1 MPLLPSPIPHP
12 LSYFDAPGW
21 MCTTLEWVVGVDWPE
36 GDEAAMRELADDWYA
51 ASSRMGPL
59 LDEADDAVLA
69 AVAAAGGP
77 DGQVASAILRLWSQL
92 GRAHGT
98 GGEEAALA
106 MVVDLL
112 DDFGAQVDDGANQIE
127 GVKIEFY
134 VELGLLLIELIALA
148 AAAAVTLGASM
159 AGAAPAMYATRFAI
173 QRLLRRAAKELLER
187 AAKNGLKDRLKD
199 RLGDAVKDRIRS
211 KVVRHLGEQALEEGL
226 QEGLTS
232 LGVQAYQVSEGN
244 RGGLNAGELAL
255 DTGLGALAGGVGGVT
270 GLGRTRA
277 TTAFGRFGE
286 HALRGAS
293 GEMLGEVTVGVV
305 TGQGVSLQS
314 LGMAATSATF
324 GSAVGDTRV
333 AVDGRLL
340 GAELS
345 LSAALDAHGQPG
357 VTALSTA
364 VSLGSF
370 GDSGDAAPAALFAG
384 PAGETAAAAIGLGG
398 TGAAV
403 DLTGDHA
410 SGPGVAFGGEIPG
423 STAAGH
429 GPHLAG
435 APADPAGLFDGDAG
449 SPEDRAPAIADL
461 GHDRDHLGD
470 RPAAPHAG
478 LAADGVAVL
487 DPATGTIP
495 SAPGPAAAG
504 PPTGAAAPPVGSL
517 AGPAAAT
524 GGSVTGGFPPG
535 FVSPVIPPSPSSGHP
550 GGASGPAR
558 PGGVPPTIR
567 VPQTGDLPQT
577 GGVPQTHGVP
587 PVAAAE
593 SADEVDVAA
602 VAAAAVASLGGPN
615 QGPVRPRA
623 AEPGTGDRSAF
634 VARVPESR
642 AEREAYE
649 SHTAF
654 GRTHAMRLRFDP
666 RSSTLLNRLRR
677 LLQDAFDAG
686 PGAHDPGR
694 AAYEQSLAPLEA
706 RLRTLQHGP
715 IDGPRRYEI
724 GDESFTEFQ
733 RLRYGEDERDR
744 FRVADGAINEPD
756 DRSRATGLD
765 DPRPVET
772 SRRYGLPG
780 GHRRPLALHQ
790 QDVELVVERDADG
803 RPRRFS
809 DLFGEW
815 PRRTNDGGPKA
826 DPTRAINC
834 TDVVLSVIDT
844 WLHGRPRVA
853 APRTVDRFTPDLL
866 PLGGEPGG
874 AARIED
880 AVGARFQQLMADHRT
895 SSYDEAW
902 QPRQEAFG
910 TLESALSAQGHGA
923 VAVLLLER
931 PSGAAH
937 AVTVHNQHGRIV
949 YVDAQDNE
957 HPVST
962 YRPGG
967 AVRMDALLLSADALP
982 VDLGLPPGHWSRPDT
997 AVEDPGTSHVEAS
1010 GHQRPSDVFATPTQV
1025 TTWDALAGGRLDTLV
1040 GELKARDDLSLDQ
1053 KLRHLREELF
1063 PAVAPPP
1070 SPVGGDLDTKNLR
1083 VYEWQSGELFV
1094 HAAALMLDDTAT
1106 IEIAYEPHQLFT
1118 QYRDDVSDPYL
1129 SHAGPVPE
1137 GMTRDLADKTVL
1149 WRALSGRSTDGVDP
1163 AELAADAIDLQ
1174 VRPLRGALTMRERLI
1189 TEFGVDPARVRLC
1202 HDDQPRHVHYATS
1215 KFRRAHLVA
1224 LPQVRRDGRQAR
1236 ATMVAAMRG
1245 HGERGARRDARAR
1258 ALADLVRARHEPD
1271 GQPRGYALL
1280 WVRQSRVPMGAF
1292 MDTKPELLRQTVAL
1306 LRESDPDRRILLIGD
1321 DLFDGRPELKAAFEA
1336 EGVLD
1341 GVDTETLRH
1350 FWSADRHGGQAL
1362 GQGEQALFLHHLD
1375 SARDIVQI
1383 GMESGALEI
1392 AVALGVPT
1400 VYFQGRE
1407 HVGDKGVRWQL
1418 YWDTWEYGDR
1428 RELLDEDGQPLLFP
1442 SGRPRT
1448 EFEAHTGPLRA
1459 PLATIHRV
1467 EFGPDLPDPED
1478 RLTPPVAVHHPA
1490 TVSAV
1495 SDRIAQLAG
1504 RELDGWPQRL
1514 GRDRALP
1521 DGWTPWDGTAWAD
1534 SRYCADQADRWLRT
1548 VPGDIESAAH
1558 KWNAVQRALSG
1569 VLRPETAAAY
1579 REAGLHTDAAAGAAT
1594 AARLSQAYAAEPD
1607 TRPRAVTE
1615 HVRQLLAE
1623 TEPRRQACEELRLL
1637 QLDEQEVGSL
1647 RRAIEQA
1654 VTARAELRR
1663 MERDETVPAH
1673 GLPHGLDRP
1682 EEDMATDPDSGPG
1695 RARAVLDRAKAV
1707 RADGGAVIPQAVADL
1722 IDGAQV
1728 LPNGADGQPAV
1739 ADFAAAALGRPVRL
1753 AEITGS
1759 TGAKGLSGA
1768 PVMLVQDEDGRN
1780 VGVVK
1785 AFPDAEEFARELS
1798 ALQRLRTREFT
1809 WFGTPAALGIAA
1821 TPQRHGV
1828 VVSAL
1833 APGKAIDDLITDV
1846 GRSTGAEWAPAFT
1859 QLEWSVVGVGA
1870 ALADLHTSAE
1880 GSGRPVA
1887 REFLDRHVAVVRKWT
1902 GQVVDTM
1909 RTLPDRGWDLEELTR
1924 RVEQTIAEAR
1934 DVRGWAALAHGDA
1947 HPGNFFWHPERG
1959 LTVIDLPMLHHAMD
1973 GDGNP
1978 IGAPER
1984 DLAYFE
1990 IKLTDF
1996 GMTLGLKPEELAHL
2010 RLAFRNGYRDA
2021 GGPDPDPRLMALFG
2035 VRGAIHVL
2043 KEVPYRMRNDRRYRR
2058 TSLSDLIEARLGLL
2072 REALKWN
2079 P

>member
-1 MPLLPSPIPHP
+1 
-12 LSYFDAPGW
+12 
-21 MCTTLEWVVGVDWPE
+21 MCTALEWVVGVDWPE
-36 GDEAAMRELADDWYA
+36 GDEAAMRELADDWRA

-59 LDEADDAVLA
+59 LDEADDAALA

-106 MVVDLL
+106 MVVELL
-112 DDFGAQVDDGANQIE
+112 DDFGSQVDDGANQIE

-148 AAAAVTLGASM
+148 AAATVTFGASM

-187 AAKNGLKDRLKD
+187 AAKKGLKDRLKD
-199 RLGDAVKDRIRS
+199 RLGDAVKDRIKS
-211 KVVRHLGEQALEEGL
+211 KVVRHLGEQALEEGM

-270 GLGRTRA
+270 GLGRARA
-277 TTAFGRFGE
+277 TTALGRFGE

-293 GEMLGEVTVGVV
+293 GAMLGEVTVGVV
-305 TGQGVSLQS
+305 TGQGVSLQT
-314 LGMAATSATF
+314 LGMAASSATF

-345 LSAALDAHGQPG
+345 LSAAPDAQRLP
-357 VTALSTA
+357 
-364 VSLGSF
+364 
-370 GDSGDAAPAALFAG
+370 DAALPPGPFDESGLAASAALFAG
-384 PAGETAAAAIGLGG
+384 PAGETVPDSTIIGLDR
-398 TGAAV
+398 TVATV
-403 DLTGDHA
+403 DLSGGQHG
-410 SGPGVAFGGEIPG
+410 GPGVAFGAEVPG
-423 STAAGH
+423 TTADGG
-429 GPHLAG
+429 GPRLPG
-435 APADPAGLFDGDAG
+435 APADPTGLFDGGAWPTEDRG
-449 SPEDRAPAIADL
+449 PEDRGAEATGPTGHPGAPVGGHPGAPAASL
-461 GHDRDHLGD
+461 ATG
-470 RPAAPHAG
+470 AA
-478 LAADGVAVL
+478 AVL
-487 DPATGTIP
+487 EPASGTIP
-495 SAPGPAAAG
+495 SSPGPAVTSPPAG
-504 PPTGAAAPPVGSL
+504 PGALPTGGGV
-517 AGPAAAT
+517 AGDVPH
-524 GGSVTGGFPPG
+524 G
-535 FVSPVIPPSPSSGHP
+535 FVSPVVPASTHHGHP
-550 GGASGPAR
+550 GTASGPAR
-558 PGGVPPTIR
+558 PGGVTP
-567 VPQTGDLPQT
+567 T
-577 GGVPQTHGVP
+577 GGPSPITAP
-587 PVAAAE
+587 E
-593 SADEVDVAA
+593 RADDDIAV
-602 VAAAAVASLGGPN
+602 VAAAAVASLGGPGT
-615 QGPVRPRA
+615 GPVRPPA
-623 AEPGTGDRSAF
+623 AAPGTGDRPAF
-634 VARVPESR
+634 RAAVSESR

-666 RSSTLLNRLRR
+666 RSPTLLNRIRQW
-677 LLQDAFDAG
+677 LQDGYAAG
-686 PGAHDPGR
+686 PPTFDPGR
-694 AAYEQSLAPLEA
+694 QAYEQSLAPWEA
-706 RLRTLQHGP
+706 RLRTLLDGP
-715 IDGPRRYEI
+715 IDGPLPSEI
-724 GDESFTEFQ
+724 DPASFAEFQ
-733 RLRYGEDERDR
+733 HLRYGEDERGM
-744 FRVADGAINEPD
+744 FRVADGAVNEPD

-772 SRRYGLPG
+772 SRRYGMPG

-790 QDVELVVERDADG
+790 QDVELAVERDADG

-815 PRRTNDGGPKA
+815 PRRANDGGPKA

-834 TDVVLSVIDT
+834 PDVVLSVIDT

-853 APRTVDRFTPDLL
+853 APRTVDRFSPDLL

-880 AVGARFQQLMADHRT
+880 AVGARFQQLMTDHRA

-902 QPRQEAFG
+902 QPREEAFG
-910 TLESALSAQGHGA
+910 TLESALLAQGHGA
-923 VAVLLLER
+923 VAVLLMER

-937 AVTVHNQHGRIV
+937 AVTVHNQHGQVV

-957 HPVST
+957 RPVAT

-982 VDLGLPPGHWSRPDT
+982 VDLGLPPGHWTTPGT

-1010 GHQRPSDVFATPTQV
+1010 GHQRPSDVFATPEQV
-1025 TTWDALAGGRLDTLV
+1025 TTWDSLSGGGLDLLV
-1040 GELKARDDLSLDQ
+1040 GELKARDDLNLDQ

-1063 PAVAPPP
+1063 REVAPPP

-1129 SHAGPVPE
+1129 SHVGPVPA

-1163 AELAADAIDLQ
+1163 AELAADAIDMQ
-1174 VRPLRGALTMRERLI
+1174 VRPLRGALAMRKRLI

-1236 ATMVAAMRG
+1236 AAMVAAMRG

-1258 ALADLVRARHEPD
+1258 ALAELVCARHEPD
-1271 GQPRGYALL
+1271 GQPGSYALL

-1306 LRESDPDRRILLIGD
+1306 LRETDPDRRILLIGD
-1321 DLFDGRPELKAAFEA
+1321 DLFDGRPELKAAFDA

-1341 GVDTETLRH
+1341 NVDTETLRQ
-1350 FWSADRHGGQAL
+1350 FWSADRHGGQEL

-1392 AVALGVPT
+1392 AVTLGVPT

-1428 RELLDEDGQPLLFP
+1428 RDLLDEDGQPQLFP
-1442 SGRPRT
+1442 SGRVKT

-1514 GRDRALP
+1514 GRDRSLP
-1521 DGWTPWDGTAWAD
+1521 DGWTPWDETAWAD

-1558 KWNAVQRALSG
+1558 KWTAVQRALSG
-1569 VLRPETAAAY
+1569 VLRPATAAAY
-1579 REAGLHTDAAAGAAT
+1579 REAGLHTETAAGTAT
-1594 AARLSQAYAAEPD
+1594 AARLSLAYAAEPD

-1615 HVRQLLAE
+1615 HVRRVLAE
-1623 TEPRRQACEELRLL
+1623 TEPRRQAAEELRLL
-1637 QLDEQEVGSL
+1637 QLDEQEIGSL
-1647 RRAIEQA
+1647 RKAIEQA
-1654 VTARAELRR
+1654 VTARAEIRR
-1663 MERDETVPAH
+1663 TERGETAPAH
-1673 GLPHGLDRP
+1673 GLPHEPDRP
-1682 EEDMATDPDSGPG
+1682 EEDTVPDPDSAPG
-1695 RARAVLDRAKAV
+1695 LARTVLDRARTV
-1707 RADGGAVIPQAVADL
+1707 RADGGAVIPQAVAGL
-1722 IDGAQV
+1722 IDGAQM
-1728 LPNGADGQPAV
+1728 LANGADGRPAV
-1739 ADFAAAALGRPVRL
+1739 ADFAAAVLGRPVHL

-1768 PVMLVQDEDGRN
+1768 PVMLVQDDDGRN
-1780 VGVVK
+1780 IGVVK

-1798 ALQRLRTREFT
+1798 ALQRLRSREFT
-1809 WFGTPAALGIAA
+1809 RFGTPAALGIAA
-1821 TPQRHGV
+1821 SPQRHGV

-1833 APGKAIDDLITDV
+1833 APGQAIDDLITEV
-1846 GRSTGAEWAPAFT
+1846 GRSTGAEWAPAFRR
-1859 QLEWSVVGVGA
+1859 LEWSVVGVGA
-1870 ALADLHTSAE
+1870 ALADLHTAAA

-1887 REFLDRHVAVVRKWT
+1887 REFLDRHIAVVRKWT

-1909 RTLPDRGWDLEELTR
+1909 RTLQDRDWGLDQLTR

-1973 GDGNP
+1973 GAGNP

-1984 DLAYFE
+1984 DLAFFE
-1990 IKLTDF
+1990 IKLADF
-1996 GMTLGLKPEELAHL
+1996 GMSLGLKPEELAHL

-2072 REALKWN
+2072 REVLRWN

>member
-1 MPLLPSPIPHP
+1 M
-12 LSYFDAPGW
+12 SYFDAPEW
-21 MCTTLEWVVGVDWPE
+21 MCTALEWVVGVDWPE
-36 GDEAAMRELADDWYA
+36 GDEAAMRELADDWRA
-51 ASSRMGPL
+51 ASTRMGPL
-59 LDEADDAVLA
+59 LDEADDAALA

-92 GRAHGT
+92 GRAHGA

-112 DDFGAQVDDGANQIE
+112 DDFGSQVDDGANQIE

-134 VELGLLLIELIALA
+134 VELGLLLIELVALA
-148 AAAAVTLGASM
+148 AAATVTFGASL

-173 QRLLRRAAKELLER
+173 QRLLRRAARELLER
-187 AAKNGLKDRLKD
+187 AAKKGLKDRLKD
-199 RLGDAVKDRIRS
+199 RLGDAVKDRIKS
-211 KVVRHLGEQALEEGL
+211 KAVRHLGEEALEEGL

-270 GLGRTRA
+270 GLGRVRA
-277 TTAFGRFGE
+277 TTALGRFGE

-293 GEMLGEVTVGVV
+293 GAMLGEVTVGVV
-305 TGQGVSLQS
+305 TGQGVSLQT
-314 LGMAATSATF
+314 LGMAASSATF

-345 LSAALDAHGQPG
+345 LSTALDAHGPTDAARPPSAFDDSG
-357 VTALSTA
+357 LA
-364 VSLGSF
+364 VS
-370 GDSGDAAPAALFAG
+370 AALFAG
-384 PAGETAAAAIGLGG
+384 PAGETAPASAMAGLDRTVATADLSGG
-398 TGAAV
+398 RPG
-403 DLTGDHA
+403 
-410 SGPGVAFGGEIPG
+410 GPDVAFGVEVPG
-423 STAAGH
+423 TTTDGG
-429 GPHLAG
+429 GPRLPG
-435 APADPAGLFDGDAG
+435 APADPAGLFDGDAWSAEDRG
-449 SPEDRAPAIADL
+449 PEDRGAEATGATGHPGDGRPGAPA
-461 GHDRDHLGD
+461 
-470 RPAAPHAG
+470 AG
-478 LAADGVAVL
+478 LAAGAAAVL
-487 DPATGTIP
+487 EPASGTIP
-495 SAPGPAAAG
+495 SSPGPAA
-504 PPTGAAAPPVGSL
+504 PSPL
-517 AGPAAAT
+517 AGPGAVPT
-524 GGSVTGGFPPG
+524 GGGVAGDVPHG
-535 FVSPVIPPSPSSGHP
+535 FVSPVVPATPHHSHP
-550 GGASGPAR
+550 GTASGPAR
-558 PGGVPPTIR
+558 SAGVPPTGGPSPVT
-567 VPQTGDLPQT
+567 VP
-577 GGVPQTHGVP
+577 
-587 PVAAAE
+587 E
-593 SADEVDVAA
+593 RADDDVAV
-602 VAAAAVASLGGPN
+602 VAAAAVASLGGPGT
-615 QGPVRPRA
+615 GPVRPPA
-623 AEPGTGDRSAF
+623 ATPGTGDRPAF
-634 VARVPESR
+634 TAVVPESR

-666 RSSTLLNRLRR
+666 RSPTLLNRIRQWLR
-677 LLQDAFDAG
+677 DGYAAGPPAFD
-686 PGAHDPGR
+686 PDR
-694 AAYEQSLAPLEA
+694 QAYEQTLAPLET
-706 RLRTLQHGP
+706 RLRTLLNGP
-715 IDGPRRYEI
+715 IDGPLPSEI
-724 GDESFTEFQ
+724 DPDSFAAFQ
-733 RLRYGEDERDR
+733 FLRYGEDERQM
-744 FRVADGAINEPD
+744 FRVADGAVNEPD
-756 DRSRATGLD
+756 DRSRASGLD

-790 QDVELVVERDADG
+790 QDVELAVERDADG

-815 PRRTNDGGPKA
+815 PRRANDGGPKA

-834 TDVVLSVIDT
+834 PDVVLSVIDT

-853 APRTVDRFTPDLL
+853 APRTVDRFSPDLL

-880 AVGARFQQLMADHRT
+880 AVGARFQQLMADHRAT
-895 SSYDEAW
+895 SYDAAW
-902 QPRQEAFG
+902 RPREEAFG
-910 TLESALSAQGHGA
+910 TLESALSRQGHGA

-931 PSGAAH
+931 PSGATH
-937 AVTVHNQHGRIV
+937 AVTVHNQHGQIV

-962 YRPGG
+962 HRPGG
-967 AVRMDALLLSADALP
+967 AVRMDALLLDADALP

-997 AVEDPGTSHVEAS
+997 DAADPGTSHVEAS
-1010 GHQRPSDVFATPTQV
+1010 GHQRPSDVFATAEQV
-1025 TTWDALAGGRLDTLV
+1025 TAWDALSGGRLDTLV

-1063 PAVAPPP
+1063 REVAPPP
-1070 SPVGGDLDTKNLR
+1070 APVGGDLDTKNLR

-1106 IEIAYEPHQLFT
+1106 VEIAYEPHQLFT
-1118 QYRDDVSDPYL
+1118 QYRDDVRDPYL
-1129 SHAGPVPE
+1129 SHTGPVPA

-1163 AELAADAIDLQ
+1163 AELAADAIDMQ
-1174 VRPLRGALTMRERLI
+1174 VRPLRGALAMRERLI

-1224 LPQVRRDGRQAR
+1224 LPQVRRGGQQAR
-1236 ATMVAAMRG
+1236 DTMVAAMRG
-1245 HGERGARRDARAR
+1245 HGERGARRDMRAR
-1258 ALADLVRARHEPD
+1258 ALAELVCARHEPD
-1271 GQPRGYALL
+1271 GRPRSYALL
-1280 WVRQSRVPMGAF
+1280 WVRKSGVPMGAF

-1306 LRESDPDRRILLIGD
+1306 LRDMDPDRRILLIGD
-1321 DLFDGRPELKAAFEA
+1321 DLFDGRPEQQAAFEA
-1336 EGVLD
+1336 EGALD

-1375 SARDIVQI
+1375 STRDIVQI

-1392 AVALGVPT
+1392 AVTLGVPT

-1407 HVGDKGVRWQL
+1407 HVGDKGTRWQL

-1428 RELLDEDGQPLLFP
+1428 RALLDEDGQPQLFP
-1442 SGRPRT
+1442 SGRART
-1448 EFEAHTGPLRA
+1448 AFAAHTGPLRA

-1490 TVSAV
+1490 TVSVV
-1495 SDRIAQLAG
+1495 SDRIARLAG
-1504 RELDGWPQRL
+1504 PELDGWARRL
-1514 GRDRALP
+1514 GRDWAPP
-1521 DGWTPWDGTAWAD
+1521 DAWTPWPETAWAD
-1534 SRYCADQADRWLRT
+1534 SRYCADQADRWLRA

-1569 VLRPETAAAY
+1569 VLRPTTAAAY
-1579 REAGLHTDAAAGAAT
+1579 REAGLHTDTPAGT
-1594 AARLSQAYAAEPD
+1594 ASAVRLSLAYAAGPD
-1607 TRPRAVTE
+1607 ARPHAVTE

-1623 TEPRRQACEELRLL
+1623 TEPRRQAAEELRLL
-1637 QLDEQEVGSL
+1637 QLDEQEIGSL
-1647 RRAIEQA
+1647 RNAIEQA
-1654 VTARAELRR
+1654 VTARAEIRR
-1663 MERDETVPAH
+1663 TERGETAPVH
-1673 GLPHGLDRP
+1673 GLPHEPDRP
-1682 EEDMATDPDSGPG
+1682 EEDTMPDPGSAPG
-1695 RARAVLDRAKAV
+1695 RARTMLDRARAV
-1707 RADGGAVIPQAVADL
+1707 RADGGAVIPHAVADL
-1722 IDGAQV
+1722 IGGAQV
-1728 LPNGADGQPAV
+1728 LANGVDGQPAV
-1739 ADFAAAALGRPVRL
+1739 ADFAAAVLGRPVRL

-1785 AFPDAEEFARELS
+1785 AFPDTEEFARELS
-1798 ALQRLRTREFT
+1798 ALQRLHGREFT
-1809 WFGTPAALGIAA
+1809 WFGIPTALGIAA

-1833 APGKAIDDLITDV
+1833 APGKAIDDLITEV
-1846 GRSTGAEWAPAFT
+1846 GRSTGAAWAPAFR
-1859 QLEWSVVGVGA
+1859 QLEWSVVGVAA
-1870 ALADLHTSAE
+1870 ALADLHTAAA
-1880 GSGRPVA
+1880 GSGGPTS
-1887 REFLDRHVAVVRKWT
+1887 REFLDRHVAVVRRWT
-1902 GQVVDTM
+1902 GQVLDTM
-1909 RTLPDRGWDLEELTR
+1909 RTLPDRGWRLDELAR
-1924 RVEQTIAEAR
+1924 RVEQTIAEAH

-1973 GDGNP
+1973 SSGNP

-1990 IKLTDF
+1990 IKLADF

-2043 KEVPYRMRNDRRYRR
+2043 KELPYRVRRG
-2058 TSLSDLIEARLGLL
+2058 SDDHSDALSDLIESRLHLL
-2072 REALKWN
+2072 KEALQWN